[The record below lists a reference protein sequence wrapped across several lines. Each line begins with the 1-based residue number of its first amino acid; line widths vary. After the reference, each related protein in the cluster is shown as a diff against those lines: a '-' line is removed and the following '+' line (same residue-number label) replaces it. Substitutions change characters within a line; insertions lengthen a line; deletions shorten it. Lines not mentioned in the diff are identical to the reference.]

1 MSHHF
6 FRKNMAKAI
15 ALLSGGLDST
25 LAILTILK
33 QGISVRALQFITGFE
48 SDASKKSSGLQDL
61 KHTGK
66 KFGFDMEVRAL
77 GQKFIE
83 VLRNPKHGYGK
94 NMNPCID
101 CRILMLR
108 EAKNVMDSEKAD
120 FIITGEVLGQRPMSQ
135 RKDTLYHID
144 KEADLTGYILRP
156 LSAKVLR
163 ETYPETEGLINR
175 EKLYGFAGRSR
186 KPQIALAEQ
195 FGLTGYPAP
204 AGGCLL
210 TERIFSM
217 RLKDLLA
224 HSISPTLREFELLKT
239 GRHFRFSQSSKIIIG
254 RNRLEN
260 DIIESLA
267 TAGDA
272 VLTVERYG
280 SPLAVLTGKIS
291 DDALRS
297 AASLCARYSDAKHL
311 DEVDVSIIHGKKQS
325 CITVRP
331 ADPDTIK
338 TQRIGKPSDKNIT
351 A

>member
-1 MSHHF
+1 
-6 FRKNMAKAI
+6 MAKAI

-25 LAILTILK
+25 LAVLTVLK
-33 QGISVRALQFITGFE
+33 QGISVGALQFHTGFE
-48 SDASKKSSGLQDL
+48 SDASNKSPDL
-61 KHTGK
+61 HDSKRTGK
-66 KFGFDMEVRAL
+66 KFGFDVEVRAL

-101 CRILMLR
+101 CRILMLQ
-108 EAKNVMDSEKAD
+108 EAKHIMDSDKAD

-163 ETYPETEGLINR
+163 ATYPETEGLIDR
-175 EKLYGFAGRSR
+175 EKLYGFTGRSR
-186 KPQIALAEQ
+186 KPQIALADE
-195 FGLTGYPAP
+195 FGLIEYPAP

-210 TERIFSM
+210 TEPIFSM
-217 RLKDLLA
+217 RLKDLLE
-224 HSISPTLREFELLKT
+224 HTGSPTPREFELLKT
-239 GRHFRFSQSSKIIIG
+239 GRHFRFSPSSKIIIG

-260 DIIESLA
+260 DVIESLS
-267 TAGDA
+267 TTDDA
-272 VLTVERYG
+272 MITVRGYG
-280 SPLAVLTGKIS
+280 SPMTLLTGEIS
-291 DDALRS
+291 DEALRS

-311 DEVDVSIIHGKKQS
+311 NEVDVSILHGKKQS
-325 CITVRP
+325 CITVSP
-331 ADPDTIK
+331 ADTESIEN
-338 TQRIGKPSDKNIT
+338 QRIEKTSEKNIT